1 MIIAMIPPVARGY
14 ADLLDAIAD
23 GEGYYIECENG
34 YGSLP
39 PHHVCPECGSQE
51 LTQERLLDSSEI
63 RHSP

>member
-39 PHHVCPECGSQE
+39 PPP
-51 LTQERLLDSSEI
+51 RLSGVRFARADSSAVTGLQ
-63 RHSP
+63 